1 MLETCKVILTFE
13 SVDETIWCNHL
24 LYIILN
30 ENITRKDGWMILL
43 FLFIS
48 GLNLFL
54 SVVSLWTLYYYWH
67 LDFLEW

>member
-1 MLETCKVILTFE
+1 VILPFE

-24 LYIILN
+24 LYIIFN
-30 ENITRKDGWMILL
+30 ENMTRKEDLMILL

-48 GLNLFL
+48 ALNLFL

>member
-1 MLETCKVILTFE
+1 MVTCKMILPFE
-13 SVDETIWCNHL
+13 SVDETTSFTMYNFQSKYYKKRRFDDVIVPVN
-24 LYIILN
+24 
-30 ENITRKDGWMILL
+30 
-43 FLFIS
+43 IS